1 MSELDD
7 AVKAFNDI
15 DLDGDGVITGAEMKK
30 YYEGIL
36 TSEQID
42 LIFKLTDSDHDRRIT
57 LEEFAPALKNR

>member
-15 DLDGDGVITGAEMKK
+15 DADGDGFITGDEMKK

-36 TSEQID
+36 TGEQID
-42 LIFKLTDSDHDRRIT
+42 LIFKLSDSDSDRRIT